1 MGVQVAQPV
10 TQAPAIPFR
19 QQTPAGNAAASG
31 GIAVLVVSLIA
42 IGAVL
47 YLRKRLNLGPRTG
60 QGGKRIRILETQ
72 MLGPRAM
79 LAVVEFG
86 GREHLIAHTEHG
98 VTRIA
103 DTAAGTQE

>member
-1 MGVQVAQPV
+1 MTVQIPQPA
-10 TQAPAIPFR
+10 TQAPAIPFK
-19 QQTPAGNAAASG
+19 QSTPVGGAAASG
-31 GIAVLVVSLIA
+31 GIAVLVVSLVAIA
-42 IGAVL
+42 AVL
-47 YLRKRLNLGPRTG
+47 YLRKRLGIGARPA
-60 QGGKRIRILETQ
+60 QGGKRVRILETQ

-103 DTAAGTQE
+103 DTEAEARP

>member
-1 MGVQVAQPV
+1 VAAQVPQPV
-10 TQAPAIPFR
+10 TQVPAIPFK
-19 QQTPAGNAAASG
+19 QPAAAGSAATSG

-42 IGAVL
+42 IAAVL
-47 YLRKRLNLGPRTG
+47 YLRKRLNLVPRTG
-60 QGGKRIRILETQ
+60 QGGKRVRILETQ

-103 DTAAGTQE
+103 DTAAGTHE

>member
-1 MGVQVAQPV
+1 MAAQVAQPV
-10 TQAPAIPFR
+10 IQAPAIPFR
-19 QQTPAGNAAASG
+19 QPAPVGSTAASG
-31 GIAVLVVSLIA
+31 GVAVLVVSLVA

-103 DTAAGTQE
+103 DVEAGTHE